1 MEIINDLDLIGTL
14 EDDNDGENNVT
25 EEDSDDEVNLLITFR
40 TWK

>member
-40 TWK
+40 T